1 MSLGL
6 ETSSFFLSIFFGP
19 FWFPLRTL
27 LSWGAGK
34 LPDPAC
40 HFPAFCTMKP
50 ACWQH
55 FLLLCIFSS
64 VWEFMSKRI
73 GIIMRTIWTKITPQI
88 YLKHPDNYRKK
99 YIFFLKSGSILG
111 IAAILS
117 SSLPAQAQKDASEIE
132 QNAEPQTGSLF
143 SWAVPFYSSSCP
155 MLLVTQQQ
163 NVCFVEKKMTSS

>member
-1 MSLGL
+1 
-6 ETSSFFLSIFFGP
+6 
-19 FWFPLRTL
+19 
-27 LSWGAGK
+27 
-34 LPDPAC
+34 
-40 HFPAFCTMKP
+40 
-50 ACWQH
+50 
-55 FLLLCIFSS
+55 
-64 VWEFMSKRI
+64 
-73 GIIMRTIWTKITPQI
+73 MRTIWTKITPQI

-99 YIFFLKSGSILG
+99 IYIFLKSGSILG

-143 SWAVPFYSSSCP
+143 FWAVPFYSSPCP